1 MVSAADLILVAVLN
15 NRRDFEI
22 ARVLGW
28 YRIPVKSAPK
38 TLLVDYLA
46 FYQTARFGDEK
57 WAINYCAPVKGHEL
71 ATRRELLRTEP
82 DHPRAQEQYY
92 KVQIGPLERL
102 PRPIPSRR
110 WRRLTFLYTTGKHL
124 LEAQDVGELAVHS
137 AERAMLW
144 RALRER
150 GLLLPQ
156 AAQEH
161 STTDAPEL
169 DFRLLCAL
177 GNLGIVVGEAPKQA
191 REPGWRVLAFP
202 EERVH
207 SELEACA
214 AEVAKA
220 VEQMGGLKRSWS

>member
-1 MVSAADLILVAVLN
+1 MVSVADLILVAVLN
-15 NRRDFEI
+15 NRRDLEI

-46 FYQTARFGDEK
+46 FYQTAPFGEDK

-82 DHPRAQEQYY
+82 EHPRAQEQYY

-102 PRPIPSRR
+102 PRPIPSQR

-124 LEAQDVGELAVHS
+124 LEAQDVGDLVVHS

-150 GLLLPQ
+150 GLLAQ
-156 AAQEH
+156 AAQGE
-161 STTDAPEL
+161 SAQAPPEL
-169 DFRLLCAL
+169 DFSLLCAL

-191 REPGWRVLAFP
+191 REPGWRYLAFP
-202 EERVH
+202 EERLH

-214 AEVAKA
+214 AEVENA
-220 VEQMGGLKRSWS
+220 VEQLGGLKRA